1 MTRFQTQT
9 GNIDAGANG
18 NHFSQSPEA
27 KVGNADVAK
36 VDSIEHEVTVTEDYE
51 GWVINVTIGG
61 TAFRAIMHT
70 DDAKRILADGN
81 GFYRK
86 TVTSV
91 ELGKLR
97 EMLQVDADEVAK
109 ARIRGKKISMA
120 EDQILLNLRKPREDS
135 ESVIRYWEGELDKLG
150 EDGKRFTAE
159 QRHGLHIAWEDK
171 MEGDD

>member
-9 GNIDAGANG
+9 GSTDTGANG
-18 NHFSQSPEA
+18 NNFSQSPEA
-27 KVGNADVAK
+27 KVGNADIAN

-51 GWVINVTIGG
+51 GWVTDVTIGG

-70 DDAKRILADGN
+70 EDAKRILADGS

-97 EMLQVDADEVAK
+97 KMLQVDADEVSK

-120 EDQILLNLRKPREDS
+120 EDQILMNLRKPREDS

-150 EDGKRFTAE
+150 EDGKMFTAE
-159 QRHGLHIAWEDK
+159 QRHGLHIAWEDE
-171 MEGDD
+171 MDGDD